1 MAKHLAKKEK
11 KRSALDVAKEKL
23 SLIKD
28 SAKKIGSREKSG
40 EKKSKGPEKTIARA
54 IRIPVTNSAKKA
66 AARKKE
72 TEGSDAFQSVMLNK
86 TLDLRFNTTDLFLT
100 ALALILLVIAHFL
113 PTSGPIR
120 LLSFL
125 VPFLLAGYNY
135 LYEAFQEAF
144 MGIVLGRELIL
155 MIAVLMALCAGE
167 YLGAAAVMICLKIGD
182 LTLAYI
188 EMIQSEK
195 VSALYALRPEKAEL
209 VNGDAVSPVRASEI
223 AVGSEILV
231 RAGETI
237 PVDGVVLDGTSVL
250 DAAPLVGGN
259 CSFPVAVG
267 SEAISGCTNVNA
279 PLRIRVERTQK
290 DSVSS
295 ALIRAAENAWMH
307 KSAHERQLQWVLSYL
322 SPALVLLSVLMA
334 VIPSIAT
341 GEWRVYLVRAAIL
354 LTVSQMY
361 SVVQS
366 VKLSYDCAAACA
378 ASDGVVVKGHDVLES
393 LSRAETMVFDK
404 TGTVT
409 EGEYRVKEVFPR
421 GVSEGQL
428 LFLAGAAELYS
439 PHPIAKAIVAASGA
453 YASEI
458 SAVDI
463 KEIPGRGVS
472 AFIDGRCVYVGNAA
486 MMEEHGIAFDNP
498 SIPGSAI
505 HVGVDGHYLGHI
517 ILEDALRD
525 SAFDVIE
532 ELRAAGV
539 GTSVLLTGD
548 VHSSA
553 RRIASSLNFDLVK
566 AELTPEEKCSSV
578 EYLMSNRNVNT
589 TLAFVGDGVCDADAL
604 RLATVGIALGSFD
617 KPEALE
623 ASDAAILGRELRTL
637 PRLYRLAVQT
647 ARTALQQTIVCG
659 AVKLLVLIFGAAGLC
674 SLPVAAVIQM
684 ASILYEAYSA
694 RRILLS
700 GDEHK
705 ILRVKERKI

>member
-1 MAKHLAKKEK
+1 MANHLAKKEK
-11 KRSALDVAKEKL
+11 KSSALEAVKKKL
-23 SLIKD
+23 SQVKN
-28 SAKKIGSREKSG
+28 SSEKSG
-40 EKKSKGPEKTIARA
+40 RAEKSGGKKSKSPEKTSAKA
-54 IRIPVTNSAKKA
+54 IRIPMTNSAKKA
-66 AARKKE
+66 ASRKRD
-72 TEGSDAFQSVMLNK
+72 SRRPDAFQSVMLNK
-86 TLDLRFNTTDLFLT
+86 TLDLRFNPTDLFLT

-120 LLSFL
+120 LLTFL
-125 VPFLLAGYNY
+125 VPLLLAGYNY

-167 YLGAAAVMICLKIGD
+167 WFGAAAVMICLKIGD

-188 EMIQSEK
+188 ESLQSEK
-195 VSALYALRPEKAEL
+195 ISALYALKPEKADL
-209 VNGDAVSPVRASEI
+209 VNGDAVSTVKASEI
-223 AVGSEILV
+223 AVGSEIIV

-237 PVDGVVLDGTSVL
+237 PADGVVLEGTSVL
-250 DAAPLVGGN
+250 DAAPLVGRN
-259 CSFPVAVG
+259 FSFPVAAG
-267 SEAISGCTNVNA
+267 SEAVSGCTNVNE

-290 DSVSS
+290 DSVNS

-307 KSAHERQLQWVLSYL
+307 KSAHERLLQRVLSYL

-334 VIPSIAT
+334 LIPSIAT

-378 ASDGVVVKGHDVLES
+378 AASGVVIKGHDVLES
-393 LSRAETMVFDK
+393 LSKAETMVFDK

-458 SAVDI
+458 NAVDI

-486 MMEEHGIAFDNP
+486 MMEEHDIRCDSP

-505 HVGVDGHYLGHI
+505 HVAVDGHYLGHI
-517 ILEDALRD
+517 ILEDALRE

-539 GTSVLLTGD
+539 STSVLLTGD

-604 RLATVGIALGSFD
+604 RLSTVGIALGCYD

-623 ASDAAILGRELRTL
+623 AADAAILGRELRTL
-637 PRLYRLAVQT
+637 PKLYRLAGQT
-647 ARTALQQTIVCG
+647 ARTALEQTIVCG

-684 ASILYEAYSA
+684 AAILYEAYSA
-694 RRILLS
+694 RRILSS
-700 GDEHK
+700 GEERK
-705 ILRVKERKI
+705 NLRVKERKN

>member
-1 MAKHLAKKEK
+1 MAKHLAQKEK
-11 KRSALDVAKEKL
+11 KSSALNAAKAKLAQMKDRVKKSRDPERRIEKESRL
-23 SLIKD
+23 REKY
-28 SAKKIGSREKSG
+28 SAK
-40 EKKSKGPEKTIARA
+40 A
-54 IRIPVTNSAKKA
+54 IRIPETNSAKRA
-66 AARKKE
+66 SSRKRE
-72 TEGSDAFQSVMLNK
+72 THRQDAFQSVMLNK
-86 TLDLRFNTTDLFLT
+86 TLDRRFNATDLLLT
-100 ALALILLVIAHFL
+100 ALALILLVVAHFL
-113 PTSGPIR
+113 PTSGLIR

-125 VPFLLAGYNY
+125 VPFLLAGYHY

-155 MIAVLMALCAGE
+155 MIAALMALCAGE
-167 YLGAAAVMICLKIGD
+167 YFGAAALMICVKISD
-182 LTLAYI
+182 LTIAYI

-195 VSALYALRPEKAEL
+195 VSALYALQPDKAEL
-209 VNGDAVSPVRASEI
+209 ADGGTVRASDLT
-223 AVGSEILV
+223 AGAEILV
-231 RAGETI
+231 RAGETV
-237 PVDGVVLDGTSVL
+237 PADGVVLEGTSVL
-250 DAAPLVGGN
+250 DAAPLVAESF
-259 CSFPVAVG
+259 SFPVTAGSNAV
-267 SEAISGCTNVNA
+267 SGCRNVTA
-279 PLRIRVERTQK
+279 PLRIRVERTQR

-295 ALIRAAENAWMH
+295 ELIRAAENAWMH
-307 KSAHERQLQWVLSYL
+307 KSAQERLLQRVLSYL
-322 SPALVLLSVLMA
+322 SPALVFLAVLMA
-334 VIPSIAT
+334 LIPSIAT

-378 ASDGVVVKGHDVLES
+378 AAAGVAVKGHDVLES
-393 LSRAETMVFDK
+393 LSKAETMVFDK

-421 GVSEGQL
+421 GVSQGQL
-428 LFLAGAAELYS
+428 LFLAGAAELHS
-439 PHPIAKAIVAASGA
+439 RHPIARAIVTASGA
-453 YASEI
+453 YASDI

-486 MMEEHGIAFDNP
+486 MMEEHHIDCDRP
-498 SIPGSAI
+498 SIPGTAI
-505 HVGVDGHYLGHI
+505 HVAVDGHYFGHI
-517 ILEDALRD
+517 VLEDALRD

-532 ELRAAGV
+532 ELRADGV
-539 GTSVLLTGD
+539 DTSVLLTGD

-604 RLATVGIALGSFD
+604 RLATVGIALGCFD

-623 ASDAAILGRELRTL
+623 AADAAILNNELRTL
-637 PRLYRLAVQT
+637 PKLYRLAGQT
-647 ARTALQQTIVCG
+647 ARAALEQTSVCA
-659 AVKLLVLIFGAAGLC
+659 AVKLLILIFGAAGLC
-674 SLPVAAVIQM
+674 PLSIAVVIQM
-684 ASILYEAYSA
+684 AAIFFEAYSA

-700 GDEHK
+700 GEEK
-705 ILRVKERKI
+705 RSVQVKERKI

>member
-1 MAKHLAKKEK
+1 MAKHLAQKKK
-11 KRSALDVAKEKL
+11 KSSALDAAKETLARMGDRVKT
-23 SLIKD
+23 IRD
-28 SAKKIGSREKSG
+28 PEIRSAKESRNLEKNSA
-40 EKKSKGPEKTIARA
+40 KA
-54 IRIPVTNSAKKA
+54 IRIPEPNSVKRAGS
-66 AARKKE
+66 RKKE
-72 TEGSDAFQSVMLNK
+72 AGRADAFQSVMLNK
-86 TLDLRFNTTDLFLT
+86 TLDRRFNTTDLLLT

-125 VPFLLAGYNY
+125 VPFLLAGWHY

-155 MIAVLMALCAGE
+155 MIAALLALCAGE
-167 YLGAAAVMICLKIGD
+167 AFGAAALMICLKIGD
-182 LTLAYI
+182 LTIAYI
-188 EMIQSEK
+188 EMLQSEK
-195 VSALYALRPEKAEL
+195 VSALYALVPDKAEL
-209 VNGDAVSPVRASEI
+209 ADGGSVRASELT
-223 AVGSEILV
+223 VGAEILV
-231 RAGETI
+231 RAGETV
-237 PVDGVVLDGTSVL
+237 PTDGIVLEGTSVL
-250 DAAPLVGGN
+250 DAAPLTSDSF
-259 CSFPVAVG
+259 SFPVAAG
-267 SEAISGCTNVNA
+267 SAAVSGCINVTA
-279 PLRIRVERTQK
+279 PLRIRVERAQR
-290 DSVSS
+290 DSVS
-295 ALIRAAENAWMH
+295 AELIRAAENAWMH
-307 KSAHERQLQWVLSYL
+307 KSAQERLLQRVLSYL
-322 SPALVLLSVLMA
+322 SPALVLLAVLMA
-334 VIPSIAT
+334 LIPSIAT

-366 VKLSYDCAAACA
+366 VKLSYDCASACA
-378 ASDGVVVKGHDVLES
+378 AAAGAAVKGHDVLEA
-393 LSRAETMVFDK
+393 LSKAETMVFDK

-409 EGEYRVKEVFPR
+409 VGEYRVKEVFPR

-428 LFLAGAAELYS
+428 LFLAGAAELHS
-439 PHPIAKAIVAASGA
+439 RHPIARAIVAASGA
-453 YASEI
+453 YASQI

-486 MMEEHGIAFDNP
+486 MMEEHGVACDMP
-498 SIPGSAI
+498 AIPGSAI
-505 HVGVDGHYLGHI
+505 HVAVDGHYLGHI
-517 ILEDALRD
+517 VLEDALRD

-532 ELRAAGV
+532 ELRAEGV

-604 RLATVGIALGSFD
+604 RLATVGIALGCFD

-623 ASDAAILGRELRTL
+623 AADAAILNNELRTL
-637 PRLYRLAVQT
+637 PKLYRLAGQT
-647 ARTALQQTIVCG
+647 ARASLEQTMVCG

-674 SLPVAAVIQM
+674 SLSIAVVIQM
-684 ASILYEAYSA
+684 AAILFEAYNA
-694 RRILLS
+694 HRILHF
-700 GDEHK
+700 GEDK
-705 ILRVKERKI
+705 QRKPLRAKERKI